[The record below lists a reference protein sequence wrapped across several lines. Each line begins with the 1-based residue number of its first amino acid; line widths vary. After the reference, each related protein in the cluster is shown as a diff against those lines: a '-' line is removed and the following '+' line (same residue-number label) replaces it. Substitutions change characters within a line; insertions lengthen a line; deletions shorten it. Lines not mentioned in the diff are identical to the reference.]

1 MRVTVIGPDYPLRGG
16 IAHQVYCLKQELTG
30 HGHQVQVISYSQLY
44 PRLLFPGT
52 TQLDTSAATLSAGG
66 LPILNPVNPL
76 TWTRAYRVVKQF
88 APDLVVFQ
96 WWHTFFGAMVGTL
109 ARRFRKAGI
118 KCVLEC
124 HNVFPHETRKLD
136 HSILRF
142 ATKPFEAFITHSNK
156 VRGDLLPFAAGRRIG
171 VSPLQVPIEFS
182 GSDNQTR
189 SGRTILFFGVVRK
202 YKGLDVL
209 LKAMPQVLSEVDCKL
224 HIAGEFYDSI
234 EKYRNLISEN
244 GLQEHVTID
253 DRYIPNEEIPA
264 IFAAADVMVAPYL
277 AATQS
282 AVAAVAAANGLPL
295 IVSRT
300 GGLPETVI
308 ENETGMF
315 FPAGDSEAL
324 ANQIIAYFKNNLG
337 PVFARNLRAQIA
349 EDHPSLSRLIEELAL
364 DHAGEA
370 VSSVNSN
377 DPLNHTK

>member
-30 HGHQVQVISYSQLY
+30 RGHQVQVISYSQLY

-124 HNVFPHETRKLD
+124 HNVFPHERRKLD

-142 ATKPFEAFITHSNK
+142 ATKPFDAFITHSDK
-156 VRGDLLPFAAGRRIG
+156 VRVDLLRFAAGRRIG
-171 VSPLQVPIEFS
+171 VSPLQVPSEFS

-209 LKAMPQVLSEVDCKL
+209 LKAMPQVLREVNCKL

-234 EKYRNLISEN
+234 EKYRSLISEN

-264 IFAAADVMVAPYL
+264 IFGAADVMVAPYL

-308 ENETGMF
+308 ENETGLF

-324 ANQIIAYFKNNLG
+324 ARQIIAYFANNLG
-337 PVFARNLRAQIA
+337 PVFAKNLRAQIA
-349 EDHPSLSRLIEELAL
+349 EGEAPLGKLIEELAL
-364 DHAGEA
+364 D
-370 VSSVNSN
+370 
-377 DPLNHTK
+377 DPTNH